1 VKKAAEI
8 ARKVMLRR
16 TDNVL
21 VQLFRYFAVSGLSL
35 VLDFAT
41 LYLFTD
47 VLGIHYM
54 VSGVMS
60 YSIGLV
66 VNYASPLEGVRLEEV
81 RRQAK
86 GVRHLRLIGVAGMGV
101 NSFVLWLCT
110 GLLGMH
116 YLVARVISAAI
127 GYAWNS
133 SPGASSFSRDSVG
146 DQSHAK
152 ELNRAQ

>member
-66 VNYASPLEGVRLEEV
+66 VNYAVSVRWVFGSRKYED
-81 RRQAK
+81 RRKEFAIF
-86 GVRHLRLIGVAGMGV
+86 VLIGVAGRGV
-101 NSFVLWLCT
+101 NSLVLWLCA

-127 GYAWNS
+127 GYAWKFV
-133 SPGASSFSRDSVG
+133 ARRVILFAR
-146 DQSHAK
+146 
-152 ELNRAQ
+152 

>member
-1 VKKAAEI
+1 MKKAAEI

-66 VNYASPLEGVRLEEV
+66 VNYAVSVRWVFGSRKYED
-81 RRQAK
+81 RRKEFAIF
-86 GVRHLRLIGVAGMGV
+86 VLIGVAGMGV
-101 NSFVLWLCT
+101 NSLVLWLCA
-110 GLLGMH
+110 G
-116 YLVARVISAAI
+116 
-127 GYAWNS
+127 
-133 SPGASSFSRDSVG
+133 
-146 DQSHAK
+146 
-152 ELNRAQ
+152 

>member
-1 VKKAAEI
+1 MKKAAEI

-66 VNYASPLEGVRLEEV
+66 VNYAISVGWVFGSRKYED
-81 RRQAK
+81 RRKEFAIFA
-86 GVRHLRLIGVAGMGV
+86 LIGVAGMGV

-127 GYAWNS
+127 GYAWKFV
-133 SPGASSFSRDSVG
+133 AR
-146 DQSHAK
+146 
-152 ELNRAQ
+152 RAILFAR